1 MSKKKIAWEKWD
13 TDLIEEEILEGMD
26 FQEEDDEEMIDEA
39 LKLMQKIPKL
49 ISTPMGIY
57 QLHDKMNP
65 VKQFDCWTGYT
76 NFDITHSIQS
86 KIESVEGVEL
96 LAVLS
101 RYRFFLGVGKLF
113 KFKNV
118 RAKIEQDLYESD
130 PESFDFK
137 MNQETQETVDVIREI
152 ISQDK
157 YWAIFVSHNG
167 EIEYSSTNKEDDQD
181 HITNVLSYGKLK
193 KEFGG
198 KIFQHDP
205 EIS

>member
-13 TDLIEEEILEGMD
+13 TDLIEEEILAGID
-26 FQEEDDEEMIDEA
+26 FQEDDEEMVDEA

-76 NFDITHSIQS
+76 NFDITTSVQS

-96 LAVLS
+96 LSILS

-113 KFKNV
+113 KFKDV
-118 RAKIEQDLYESD
+118 RAKIEKGLRESKSVAFQIN
-130 PESFDFK
+130 E
-137 MNQETQETVDVIREI
+137 ETEETVNVIKSI

-157 YWAIFVSHNG
+157 YWAIFVSHTG
-167 EIEYSSTNKEDDQD
+167 EIEYSSTNEEDDQA
-181 HITNVLSYGKLK
+181 HLTKVLSYGKLK
-193 KEFGG
+193 KQFGG
-198 KIFQHDP
+198 KIFHPNTED
-205 EIS
+205 

>member
-13 TDLIEEEILEGMD
+13 TDLIEEEILAGID
-26 FQEEDDEEMIDEA
+26 FQEDDEEMVDEA

-76 NFDITHSIQS
+76 NFDITTSVQS

-96 LAVLS
+96 LSILS

-113 KFKNV
+113 KFKDV
-118 RAKIEQDLYESD
+118 RAKIEKDLRESASVAFQIN
-130 PESFDFK
+130 E
-137 MNQETQETVDVIREI
+137 ETEETVNVIKEI

-157 YWAIFVSHNG
+157 YWAIFVSHTG
-167 EIEYSSTNKEDDQD
+167 EIEYSSTNEEDDQT
-181 HITNVLSYGKLK
+181 HLKKVLSYGELK

-198 KIFQHDP
+198 KIFQPNAED
-205 EIS
+205 

>member
-96 LAVLS
+96 LAILS

-137 MNQETQETVDVIREI
+137 MNQETQETVEVIREI
-152 ISQDK
+152 ISQEK
-157 YWAIFVSHNG
+157 YWAIFVFPNG
-167 EIEYSSTNKEDDQD
+167 EIDYISANDDKDEKYVKTLILYKKAKDLSGGFMFRADQED
-181 HITNVLSYGKLK
+181 
-193 KEFGG
+193 
-198 KIFQHDP
+198 
-205 EIS
+205 

>member
-13 TDLIEEEILEGMD
+13 TDLIEEEILAGID
-26 FQEEDDEEMIDEA
+26 LQEDDEEMMDEA

-76 NFDITHSIQS
+76 NFDITTSVQS

-96 LAVLS
+96 LAILS

-113 KFKNV
+113 KFKDV
-118 RAKIEQDLYESD
+118 RAKIEKDLYDTGSL
-130 PESFDFK
+130 SFQI
-137 MNQETQETVDVIREI
+137 NEETEETVNVIKEI

-157 YWAIFVSHNG
+157 YWAIFVSHTG
-167 EIEYSSTNKEDDQD
+167 EIEYSSTNEEDDHD
-181 HITNVLSYGKLK
+181 HLTKVMSYGRLK
-193 KEFGG
+193 REHGG
-198 KIFQHDP
+198 KIFQPNTED
-205 EIS
+205 

>member
-26 FQEEDDEEMIDEA
+26 FSEDDEEMADEA

-76 NFDITHSIQS
+76 NFDITKSIES

-96 LAVLS
+96 LSVLS

-113 KFKNV
+113 KFKDV
-118 RAKIEQDLYESD
+118 RAKIEKSLRESRSVAFQIN
-130 PESFDFK
+130 E
-137 MNQETQETVDVIREI
+137 ETEETVNVIKEI

-157 YWAIFVSHNG
+157 YWAIFVSHTG

-181 HITNVLSYGKLK
+181 HLKKVLSYDKLK

-198 KIFQHDP
+198 KIFQPNVED
-205 EIS
+205 

>member
-1 MSKKKIAWEKWD
+1 MSEKKIAWEKWD

-26 FQEEDDEEMIDEA
+26 FQEDDEEMMDEA
-39 LKLMQKIPKL
+39 IKLMQKIPKL

-76 NFDITHSIQS
+76 NFDITTSVQS
-86 KIESVEGVEL
+86 KIETIEGVEL
-96 LAVLS
+96 LAILS

-118 RAKIEQDLYESD
+118 RAAIEKGLQDTKSIEFQIN
-130 PESFDFK
+130 E
-137 MNQETQETVDVIREI
+137 ETEETVNVIKGI

-157 YWAIFVSHNG
+157 YWAIFVSHTG
-167 EIEYSSTNKEDDQD
+167 EIEYSSTNDEDDQD
-181 HITNVLSYGKLK
+181 HLTKVLSYGKLK
-193 KEFGG
+193 RQFGG
-198 KIFQHDP
+198 KIFHPNTED
-205 EIS
+205 